1 MAIRAKDLTKQPGF
15 AAVDGFKF
23 LRRYLIQRNINP
35 RDAGDSG
42 GHVHWVGDRLLYSD
56 RWILADL
63 DAGENN
69 EGHLVHAADMFR
81 DKLPEGVDPLWR
93 DIPKPDRAEELLRLA
108 RHLRGFEMLIGQV
121 VPADE
126 FAKAAK
132 PDKLPRSF
140 DRRHID
146 EARGWFNIQKPTA
159 EAFGSEPTGEWS
171 WEINRLYAYD
181 IARALG
187 KGTLAVAIGK
197 VPREDEGRAAKDV
210 IRFSWDGGEVVYYT
224 NERGVDNANN

>member
-23 LRRYLIQRNINP
+23 LHRYLIKRNIYTGP
-35 RDAGDSG
+35 RDLHTD
-42 GHVHWVGDRLLYSD
+42 VHWVGDRLLYSD
-56 RWILADL
+56 RNIVADL

-69 EGHLVHAADMFR
+69 GGHLVHAADMFR
-81 DKLPEGVDPLWR
+81 DKLPEGVGPLWR
-93 DIPKPDRAEELLRLA
+93 KIPKPERAEQLLRLA

-126 FAKAAK
+126 FAKAAE
-132 PDKLPRSF
+132 PDKLPRKF
-140 DRRHID
+140 DRRYFD
-146 EARGWFNIQKPTA
+146 EEYGWFDIQKPTA

-171 WEINRLYAYD
+171 WEISRLYAYD

-187 KGTLAVAIGK
+187 KGTVAIAIGK
-197 VPREDEGRAAKDV
+197 APRENPMLAATDV

-224 NERGVDNANN
+224 SERGVANAN